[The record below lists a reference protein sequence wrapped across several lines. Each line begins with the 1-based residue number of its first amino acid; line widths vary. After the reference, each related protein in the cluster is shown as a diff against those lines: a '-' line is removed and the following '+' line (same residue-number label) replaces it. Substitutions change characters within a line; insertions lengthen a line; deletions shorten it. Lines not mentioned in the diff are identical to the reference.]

1 MPQRLRGFTLIEVLA
16 AFAVLAI
23 GITVVAAML
32 NGGRRQVRYAAEAS
46 YAAQLAQNVLDAQG
60 INGRLREGHDEG
72 ESDDGR
78 VRWRLET
85 REIADPLADPDTL
98 DALQAAATE
107 ASGNNASDDATASA
121 TGPDL
126 SGDALTDVN
135 GELPWQLMALQLD
148 LEWGHGSPR
157 ERASFATLHLQM
169 RGSNDDD
176 DGAPNRNAAP
186 GRNEAPAR
194 NDAGSGREAQK

>member
-1 MPQRLRGFTLIEVLA
+1 MCFFFKQKTAYEMRISDWSSDVCSSDLQGQCPVAHRCALAHRRDPHWPGGSSVSRQRPHGFTLIEVLV

-46 YAAQLAQNVLDAQG
+46 YAAQLAQSVLDAQG
-60 INGRLREGHDEG
+60 INGRLREGVDDG

-98 DALQAAATE
+98 DALQADAAQPAE
-107 ASGNNASDDATASA
+107 GN
-121 TGPDL
+121 
-126 SGDALTDVN
+126 GDRKSTRLN
-135 GELPWQLMALQLD
+135 SS
-148 LEWGHGSPR
+148 H
-157 ERASFATLHLQM
+157 
-169 RGSNDDD
+169 
-176 DGAPNRNAAP
+176 
-186 GRNEAPAR
+186 
-194 NDAGSGREAQK
+194 

>member
-1 MPQRLRGFTLIEVLA
+1 MSQQRPCGFTLIEVLV

-46 YAAQLAQNVLDAQG
+46 YAAQLAQSVLDAQG
-60 INGRLREGHDEG
+60 INGRLREGVDDG

-98 DALQAAATE
+98 NALQADAAQPAE
-107 ASGNNASDDATASA
+107 GDGGDGDVPAASRPMLIT
-121 TGPDL
+121 
-126 SGDALTDVN
+126 DALTDAN
-135 GELPWQLMALQLD
+135 GDSPWQLMQLQLD
-148 LEWGHGSPR
+148 LEWGNGGPR
-157 ERASFATLHLQM
+157 EQAHFASLRLQL
-169 RGSNDDD
+169 RGDSNGND
-176 DGAPNRNAAP
+176 
-186 GRNEAPAR
+186 APAR
-194 NDAGSGREAQK
+194 VEAGNKPTEAPKQ